1 MKQFIYPSLFLTSRV
16 FEKLSRIVRGVAHN
30 FEPQDIQ
37 SSLVRK
43 STQYDMVTAPD
54 EPYYAEQYWT
64 FIRPHL
70 DKLSCH
76 NIQAVDLGC
85 CQGRFTLR
93 LAQIFHTSQ
102 VIACDF
108 SPDAIST
115 AKQYAQES
123 SVTNISYRVQTISE
137 CLETIEP
144 NSCDVILMT
153 EVTFFY
159 PEWQLDLPK
168 IVESLKPGGILVMSF
183 KTKYFYALTIARH
196 RVWENVDM
204 LLQQSQ
210 GRINRGSPVE
220 FTWQTSTEIR
230 EILTDKFGLILLDL
244 VGIGVVSGMEGHD
257 PHDNIVQPS
266 LLNSLEKK
274 ELMKLELALA
284 SQVPDAGRYILAI
297 ARKP

>member
-1 MKQFIYPSLFLTSRV
+1 MKKIIYPSFFLTSRV
-16 FEKLSRIVRGVAHN
+16 FDKLSRIFRGVANN
-30 FEPQDIQ
+30 FEPEDIQ
-37 SSLVRK
+37 ENLVRK
-43 STQYDMVTAPD
+43 STQYNMVTAPD

-70 DKLSCH
+70 DKLSGQ
-76 NIQAVDLGC
+76 IQAIDLGC

-93 LAQIFHTSQ
+93 LAQLFPTGQ
-102 VIACDF
+102 VVACDF

-115 AKQYAQES
+115 AKQYAQKA

-144 NSCDVILMT
+144 NTCDIILMT

-159 PEWQLDLPK
+159 PKWQLDLPK

-183 KTKYFYALTIARH
+183 KSKYFYALTIARH

-204 LLQQSQ
+204 LINQTQ
-210 GRINRGSPVE
+210 GRIGRGSPVE

-230 EILTDKFGLILLDL
+230 EILTDKFGLTLLDL
-244 VGIGVVSGMEGHD
+244 VGIGVVSGMKGHD
-257 PHDNIVQPS
+257 PHDDIVQPS
-266 LLNSLEKK
+266 LLNNSGREA
-274 ELMKLELALA
+274 LMKLELTLA
-284 SQVPDAGRYILAI
+284 PQVPDTGRYILAV

>member
-1 MKQFIYPSLFLTSRV
+1 MKKIIYPSLFFTSRI
-16 FEKLSRIVRGVAHN
+16 FEKLSRIVRGVANN
-30 FEPQDIQ
+30 FEPEDIQ
-37 SSLVRK
+37 TNLVRK

-54 EPYYAEQYWT
+54 EPYYADQYWT

-70 DKLSCH
+70 DKLSGQ
-76 NIQAVDLGC
+76 IQAVDLGC

-93 LAQIFHTSQ
+93 LAQLFPEGQ
-102 VIACDF
+102 VIGCDF
-108 SPDAIST
+108 SPEAIST
-115 AKQYAQES
+115 AKQYAREA
-123 SVTNISYRVQTISE
+123 SVTNITYRVKTISE
-137 CLETIEP
+137 CLESIQP
-144 NSCDVILMT
+144 NTCDVIIMT

-159 PEWQLDLPK
+159 PKWQLDLPK

-204 LLQQSQ
+204 VINQTQ
-210 GRINRGSPVE
+210 GRIGRGSPVE
-220 FTWQTSTEIR
+220 FTWQTSAEIR
-230 EILTDKFGLILLDL
+230 DILTDKFGLTLLEL

-266 LLNSLEKK
+266 LLNRSER
-274 ELMKLELALA
+274 EALMKLEQALA
-284 SQVPDAGRYILAI
+284 PQVPDAGRYILAV

>member
-1 MKQFIYPSLFLTSRV
+1 MRKIIYASLSLTSRI
-16 FEKLSRIVRGVAHN
+16 FGKMSRIVCSAADQ

-37 SSLVRK
+37 ENLVRK
-43 STQYDMVTAPD
+43 STQYNMVTAPD

-70 DKLSCH
+70 DRLSGQ
-76 NIQAVDLGC
+76 IQAIDLGC
-85 CQGRFTLR
+85 SQGRFTLP
-93 LAQIFHTSQ
+93 LAQLFPTGQ

-108 SPDAIST
+108 SPTAIST
-115 AKQYAQES
+115 AKQYAQAV
-123 SVTNISYRVQTISE
+123 SVTNISYRVQSISQ
-137 CLETIEP
+137 CLKTIEP
-144 NSCDVILMT
+144 NTCDVILMT

-183 KTKYFYALTIARH
+183 KSKYFYALTIARH

-204 LLQQSQ
+204 LINQTQ
-210 GRINRGSPVE
+210 GRIGRGSPVE
-220 FTWQTSTEIR
+220 FTWQTSAEVR
-230 EILTDKFGLILLDL
+230 NILTDKFGLNLIDI

-257 PHDNIVQPS
+257 PHDNIVRPS
-266 LLNSLEKK
+266 LLNNSER
-274 ELMKLELALA
+274 EALMKLELALA
-284 SQVPDAGRYILAI
+284 PQVPDAGRYILAV

>member
-1 MKQFIYPSLFLTSRV
+1 MEKIIYASLSLV
-16 FEKLSRIVRGVAHN
+16 SRIFGKISRIISNAAN
-30 FEPQDIQ
+30 QFEPQDIQ
-37 SSLVRK
+37 ENLVRE
-43 STQYDMVTAPD
+43 STQYNMVTAPD

-70 DKLSCH
+70 DRLSGQ
-76 NIQAVDLGC
+76 IQAIDLGC

-93 LAQIFHTSQ
+93 LAQLFPTGQ
-102 VIACDF
+102 VIACDL
-108 SPDAIST
+108 SPGAIST
-115 AKQYAQES
+115 AKQYSQES
-123 SVTNISYRVQTISE
+123 SVTNISYRVQTVSE
-137 CLETIEP
+137 CLKTIEP
-144 NSCDVILMT
+144 NTCDVILMT

-168 IVESLKPGGILVMSF
+168 IVESLKPRGILVMSF
-183 KTKYFYALTIARH
+183 KSKYFYALMIARH

-204 LLQQSQ
+204 LINQTQ
-210 GRINRGSPVE
+210 GRIGRGSSVE

-230 EILTDKFGLILLDL
+230 EILTDKFGLTLLDL

-266 LLNSLEKK
+266 LLNNSER
-274 ELMKLELALA
+274 EALMKLELALA
-284 SQVPDAGRYILAI
+284 PQVPDAGRYILAV